1 MEDVLT
7 TEPRAPAVVPRS
19 FAESPAY
26 KWWVTWTIMVGA
38 FLFALDSTIV
48 NIAIP
53 KIMTS
58 ISADLNQIQWVLII
72 YMIGMAVVMPTVGW
86 LSDLIGY
93 KWLYTGSLA
102 LFTTSSV
109 LCGMAWSPHSLI
121 FFRFIQGLAAGSIAP
136 TAMAVIFRVFPPQQ
150 RGLGMGIYSLG
161 WTFGPILGP
170 TLGGY
175 LTDTISWRAIFYIN
189 LPIGIIGVALAA
201 TIMAADL
208 SQRRSRQLDLLGL
221 VTMATFVV
229 TVLLALS
236 QGNIEGWNSH
246 YIISLF
252 VIAGLALVLFLGV
265 ELLVRDPLVDLHLY
279 RNSTYAVATFVGVL
293 MGFGMFGQNL
303 LVPLFLED
311 YLEHTALQAA
321 LLMLPGVVLTG
332 AFSPLVGKWSDQL
345 DPRLFLVLGF
355 LLAAASSLWFAWMGP
370 QPEPSTLV
378 WALIVR
384 SGLGFVFPPLAN
396 LGLRTLAREQI
407 GAASGLLNI
416 TRQISGMG
424 GIALAGVLLE
434 RWHYM
439 HHLTGAEHLASS
451 VVGVD
456 QVQRTLEG
464 MLQRA
469 GEVGGLVQTK
479 AQALLSRYLTQESL
493 VVAFQDCFIVFA
505 LVFVAAALAS
515 LCIPGGDAKKS

>member
-1 MEDVLT
+1 
-7 TEPRAPAVVPRS
+7 
-19 FAESPAY
+19 
-26 KWWVTWTIMVGA
+26 
-38 FLFALDSTIV
+38 
-48 NIAIP
+48 
-53 KIMTS
+53 
-58 ISADLNQIQWVLII
+58 
-72 YMIGMAVVMPTVGW
+72 
-86 LSDLIGY
+86 
-93 KWLYTGSLA
+93 
-102 LFTTSSV
+102 
-109 LCGMAWSPHSLI
+109 
-121 FFRFIQGLAAGSIAP
+121 
-136 TAMAVIFRVFPPQQ
+136 
-150 RGLGMGIYSLG
+150 
-161 WTFGPILGP
+161 
-170 TLGGY
+170 
-175 LTDTISWRAIFYIN
+175 
-189 LPIGIIGVALAA
+189 
-201 TIMAADL
+201 
-208 SQRRSRQLDLLGL
+208 
-221 VTMATFVV
+221 
-229 TVLLALS
+229 
-236 QGNIEGWNSH
+236 
-246 YIISLF
+246 
-252 VIAGLALVLFLGV
+252 
-265 ELLVRDPLVDLHLY
+265 
-279 RNSTYAVATFVGVL
+279 
-293 MGFGMFGQNL
+293 
-303 LVPLFLED
+303 
-311 YLEHTALQAA
+311 
-321 LLMLPGVVLTG
+321 
-332 AFSPLVGKWSDQL
+332 
-345 DPRLFLVLGF
+345 
-355 LLAAASSLWFAWMGP
+355 MGP